1 MFAGKSCDNNTK
13 LNSDSN
19 SELGPRNTYEKNIMY
34 GPGGMA
40 LYHHCGKDNMGVN
53 NIVHKTDRLS
63 YMFGGCNK
71 VIYDVHIVGNCYL
84 SVV

>member
-1 MFAGKSCDNNTK
+1 M
-13 LNSDSN
+13 
-19 SELGPRNTYEKNIMY
+19 GPRNTYEKNIMY

-71 VIYDVHIVGNCYL
+71 GPVTCDVLKRGNILLVCN
-84 SVV
+84 